1 MRGIIKGI
9 SGRHIWI
16 ETSSSLMLPVDT
28 EIDIDIKEHKEKRS
42 LNANAYFHVLVDQL
56 RQKLKISFAAC
67 KNHLITSYGQ
77 LEYIDDT
84 PAVIKTNIEPERMR
98 EIETLHCLPI
108 VVKEVEEGAYWY
120 RLYRGTHT
128 YDSREMA
135 MLIDGTIEEC
145 KEQGIETM
153 TPNELE
159 RLKGYERYRK

>member
-108 VVKEVEEGAYWY
+108 AVKEVEEGAYWY

-145 KEQGIETM
+145 KEQDIETM
-153 TPNELE
+153 TPNDLE